1 MHTSLRALLAF
12 HSRIWHFLTVHP
24 DIGATCGTMMSG
36 GTTTRGKSLWAQGK
50 ARLLGR
56 GGDAREGR
64 RVDAASGWLI
74 ERQAAHDRA
83 EGGCCRVLIAGGEK
97 SAQPQAQALILGR
110 ALAESLARV
119 ILIDLSQGAG
129 ALSGPLELPRAPGF
143 AELCQQKASFEDAIK
158 RDPASGLHFLAS
170 GKPRNLGGEWG
181 GPGMLDKV
189 CRAID
194 ESYAV
199 ALFCAEHDEALML
212 ARGLKRPFAA
222 GVIIRRGGHGAN
234 EAANSPAG
242 VFETFGFPLYSLDQR
257 D

>member
-1 MHTSLRALLAF
+1 MR
-12 HSRIWHFLTVHP
+12 
-24 DIGATCGTMMSG
+24 SG
-36 GTTTRGKSLWAQGK
+36 GSTTRGKSFWAQGK
-50 ARLLGR
+50 ERLLGR
-56 GGDAREGR
+56 SSAAQEGQGT
-64 RVDAASGWLI
+64 DAALGWLI
-74 ERQAAHDRA
+74 ERQAAHERG

-97 SAQPQAQALILGR
+97 NTQPQTQALILGR
-110 ALAESLARV
+110 GLAESLSRV
-119 ILIDLSQGAG
+119 ILIDVSQGAG

-181 GPGMLDKV
+181 TPGMLDKI

-199 ALFCAEHDEALML
+199 ALFCAEYDEALLL

-222 GVIIRRGGHGAN
+222 GIVIGRGGRRAVEEGAN
-234 EAANSPAG
+234 PEAGA
-242 VFETFGFPLYSLDQR
+242 FEALGFPLYWLDQR
-257 D
+257 N